1 VPLFLCRLNPP
12 RPSFAVDM
20 TAEERALMGEHVAY
34 WRGLLDEG
42 RVVAFG
48 PVADPA
54 GGWGVSVLDVE
65 DEAAAQAMIAAD
77 PVNVRG
83 DAGFRYDV
91 FAMPGAF
98 ARA

>member
-1 VPLFLCRLNPP
+1 MPLFLCRLLPP
-12 RPSFAVDM
+12 RPSFSIDM
-20 TAEERALMGEHVAY
+20 TDDEQALMGEHVVY
-34 WRGLLDEG
+34 WRGLLDAG

-54 GGWGVSVLDVE
+54 GGWGVSIVDAD
-65 DEAAAQAMIAAD
+65 DEAAVQAMIAAD
-77 PVNVRG
+77 PVKQRG

-98 ARA
+98 SR

>member
-1 VPLFLCRLNPP
+1 MALFLCRLNPP

-20 TAEERALMGEHVAY
+20 SDEERAMMGEHVAY
-34 WRGLLDEG
+34 WSGLLDEG

-54 GGWGVSVLDVE
+54 GGWGVSILDVD
-65 DEAAAQAMIAAD
+65 DEAAVQAMIAAD
-77 PVNVRG
+77 PVKLRG
-83 DAGFRYDV
+83 NSGFRYDV

-98 ARA
+98 ARS